1 MPNNLREFSS
11 PSATERFLNMS
22 DLLSH
27 SKFLE
32 EVSKGGIPIHANWE
46 IYPTE
51 HGWEEALGSF
61 GQFPQDSTF
70 TLKSDVDRCFLFQLD
85 FSKINGSFAKKCVFY
100 VSVWH
105 EDVIKL
111 LDAGY
116 ITGASKITE
125 RERERRWQEYLK
137 NFCPDGE
144 YFYTQFPDGTQTRT
158 KFPDLENYD
167 DDDETWAVISESGL
181 VVMEAGFKAL
191 HELMGRDREN
201 LQSDILS
208 RVKPIVDI
216 GLYDTAIREACL
228 ILENRLRELTSSD
241 LYVEN
246 LVKHFISKLKESG
259 KYFFADLMV
268 LDGQLRSVFK
278 FVRNDYMHNLKNIS
292 EEQCYAILG
301 RLSVIL
307 RSLEDIELD

>member
-1 MPNNLREFSS
+1 
-11 PSATERFLNMS
+11 MS

-27 SKFLE
+27 SEFLE
-32 EVSKGGIPIHANWE
+32 EFSKGGISIHAIWE

-51 HGWEEALGSF
+51 QGWEEALGSF
-61 GQFPQDSTF
+61 GQFPQDSIF
-70 TLKSDVDRCFLFQLD
+70 TLKSDIDRCFLFQLD
-85 FSKINGSFAKKCVFY
+85 FSKIKGSFAKKCVFY

-116 ITGASKITE
+116 VTGASKITE
-125 RERERRWQEYLK
+125 REQMRRQNEYLK
-137 NFCPDGE
+137 QFFVSPDG
-144 YFYTQFPDGTQTRT
+144 YVYTKPTEDGTQRRT
-158 KFPDLENYD
+158 KFADLENDLENYD

-181 VVMEAGFKAL
+181 VVTEAGFKAL
-191 HELMGRDREN
+191 RELMGRDREN

-208 RVKPIVDI
+208 RVIPIVDI

-259 KYFFADLMV
+259 QYFFADMKV
-268 LDGQLRSVFK
+268 IDGQLRSVFK
-278 FVRNDYMHNLKNIS
+278 FVRNDYMHNLKTIT

-307 RSLEDIELD
+307 RNLEDIELN

>member
-1 MPNNLREFSS
+1 
-11 PSATERFLNMS
+11 MS
-22 DLLSH
+22 DLFNH
-27 SKFLE
+27 SEFLE
-32 EVSKGGIPIHANWE
+32 EVSKGDIPIHANWE

-61 GQFPQDSTF
+61 GQFPQDSIF
-70 TLKSDVDRCFLFQLD
+70 TLKSDIDRCFLFQLD
-85 FSKINGSFAKKCVFY
+85 FSKIKGSFAKKCVFY
-100 VSVWH
+100 VAVWH

-116 ITGASKITE
+116 ITGASKMTE
-125 RERERRWQEYLK
+125 REWQRRQQEYLL
-137 NFCPDGE
+137 NFFPDG
-144 YFYTQFPDGTQTRT
+144 YFHAEFPDGTQTRT

-167 DDDETWAVISESGL
+167 DEEETWATISQSGL
-181 VVMEAGFKAL
+181 VITEVGFKAL
-191 HELMGRDREN
+191 HELMGREREN

-259 KYFFADLMV
+259 QYSFADLKV

-278 FVRNDYMHNLKNIS
+278 FVRNDYMHNLKTIT

-307 RSLEDIELD
+307 RNLEDIELD